1 MTTAL
6 ASLALI
12 ATVAAADADLRG
24 QAQAIVTKGGYQTT
38 LPAGTSASTSPS
50 PPPARSRSRG
60 GRPSRIGGP
69 GVQLIP
75 AGVMWPVLAAIGV
88 CLLGLVLARVREARR
103 GRERPERPAGPERVG
118 ASGRRPLRIGPL
130 TDVEDLAR
138 QGRFGEAIHL
148 LLLHLFAALQ
158 RRPAT
163 APAPAHTGR
172 EVLARTRLA
181 SQAHD
186 ALGVLVTAAE
196 KVHFGGRE
204 ASREDYDACLA
215 HYRRFLD
222 SFERAGS

>member
-6 ASLALI
+6 ASLALL
-12 ATVAAADADLRG
+12 ATVASSDADLRG
-24 QAQAIVTKGGYQTT
+24 RAQAIVSKGGYQTT
-38 LPAGTSASTSPS
+38 LPAGTSAQAD
-50 PPPARSRSRG
+50 PPAAPRSDRRSA
-60 GRPSRIGGP
+60 RPARLGP
-69 GVQLIP
+69 GLPLVPPGVLWILL
-75 AGVMWPVLAAIGV
+75 AAVGLAFLALVMWRML
-88 CLLGLVLARVREARR
+88 EARR
-103 GRERPERPAGPERVG
+103 ARERPGRPPGPSREP
-118 ASGRRPLRIGPL
+118 APARRSLRIGPL

-181 SQAHD
+181 AQAHD
-186 ALGVLVTAAE
+186 ALAVLVTAAE

-204 ASREDYDACLA
+204 ASRDDYDACLA

>member
-1 MTTAL
+1 MLPAL
-6 ASLALI
+6 ASIVLV
-12 ATVAAADADLRG
+12 ATTASSDADLPGR
-24 QAQAIVTKGGYQTT
+24 ARTIVTKGGYQAT
-38 LPAGTSASTSPS
+38 LPARAAAPS
-50 PPPARSRSRG
+50 DAPRPSGSSRG
-60 GRPSRIGGP
+60 ARAPRTGSGGVP
-69 GVQLIP
+69 LVP
-75 AGVMWPVLAAIGV
+75 ASVLWPVLAAIGV
-88 CLLGLVLARVREARR
+88 AGLAIVLWRALEARR
-103 GRERPERPAGPERVG
+103 GRERTVRAPAAPGGGGP
-118 ASGRRPLRIGPL
+118 ARRTLRIGPL

-186 ALGVLVTAAE
+186 ALGVLVAAAE
-196 KVHFGGRE
+196 KVHFGGRP

>member
-1 MTTAL
+1 MLAL
-6 ASLALI
+6 APLALL
-12 ATVAAADADLRG
+12 ATVAVADTDLRG
-24 QAQAIVTKGGYQTT
+24 RAQSIVTKGGYQET
-38 LPAGTSASTSPS
+38 LPAGTSAPTS
-50 PPPARSRSRG
+50 PPPSPAPSRARG
-60 GRPSRIGGP
+60 ARPPRIGGGIP
-69 GVQLIP
+69 LIP
-75 AGVMWPVLAAIGV
+75 ASVLWPLLVAIGV
-88 CLLGLVLARVREARR
+88 AALALVLWGVLEARR
-103 GRERPERPAGPERVG
+103 ARDRPDRATGPPRDETPA
-118 ASGRRPLRIGPL
+118 RRTLRIGPL

-196 KVHFGGRE
+196 KVHFGGRA

>member
-6 ASLALI
+6 ASLALL
-12 ATVAAADADLRG
+12 ATVAVSDADLRG
-24 QAQAIVTKGGYQTT
+24 RAQAIVAKGGYQAT
-38 LPAGTSASTSPS
+38 LPSGTAAPTT
-50 PPPARSRSRG
+50 PPPAGMRPRG
-60 GRPSRIGGP
+60 ARPPRVGAPGGVP
-69 GVQLIP
+69 LIP
-75 AGVMWPVLAAIGV
+75 VAVLWPVLAAIGIAV
-88 CLLGLVLARVREARR
+88 LVLVLWRVIEARR
-103 GRERPERPAGPERVG
+103 GRERPARERTPGGGAAPA
-118 ASGRRPLRIGPL
+118 RRSLRIGPL

-181 SQAHD
+181 SQAHE
-186 ALGVLVTAAE
+186 ALGVLVLAAE
-196 KVHFGGRE
+196 KIHFGGRP
-204 ASREDYDACLA
+204 ASREDYEACLA

-222 SFERAGS
+222 SFERAS

>member
-6 ASLALI
+6 ASLALL
-12 ATVAAADADLRG
+12 ATVATSDADLRG
-24 QAQAIVTKGGYQTT
+24 RAQAIIAKGGYQTT
-38 LPAGTSASTSPS
+38 LPSGTSAPA
-50 PPPARSRSRG
+50 PPPSTGSTRSRG
-60 GRPSRIGGP
+60 PRPSRIGAP
-69 GVQLIP
+69 GIPLIP
-75 AGVMWPVLAAIGV
+75 VGLLWPLLAAIGIA
-88 CLLGLVLARVREARR
+88 LLALVLWRVTSARR
-103 GRERPERPAGPERVG
+103 GRERPARAGSSGGGGAPA
-118 ASGRRPLRIGPL
+118 RRSLRIGPL

-186 ALGVLVTAAE
+186 ALGVLVLAAE
-196 KVHFGGRE
+196 KIHFGGRE
-204 ASREDYDACLA
+204 ASREDYEACLA

-222 SFERAGS
+222 SFERAAS

>member
-1 MTTAL
+1 MLWPLLVA
-6 ASLALI
+6 I
-12 ATVAAADADLRG
+12 GVAAVALVLWR
-24 QAQAIVTKGGYQTT
+24 
-38 LPAGTSASTSPS
+38 
-50 PPPARSRSRG
+50 
-60 GRPSRIGGP
+60 
-69 GVQLIP
+69 
-75 AGVMWPVLAAIGV
+75 VLAARR
-88 CLLGLVLARVREARR
+88 ARDRPDRAPGPSRDATPARR
-103 GRERPERPAGPERVG
+103 T
-118 ASGRRPLRIGPL
+118 LRIGPL

-181 SQAHD
+181 AQARD
-186 ALGVLVTAAE
+186 ALGVLVTAGE
-196 KVHFGGRE
+196 KVHFGGRA